1 MNSHVLP
8 LTQRQA
14 VLELIG
20 AGGLWGFGFIA
31 TVWTLGSFE
40 PIWSVVVR
48 FVLVAAVGVPL
59 ILRPTYKNVRGWDQ
73 AKIAFGAGMF
83 MSLTMILQTWG
94 LKYTT
99 ATKSSF
105 ITVTYVLMVPVIERI
120 FFRTSV
126 RPSLFFFALLGL
138 FGTALIC
145 EFNPLD
151 PLVNNWNWGDLMT
164 LGCALAGAG
173 QIISLGIVSQ
183 KIQSSFVVNI
193 YQCLWAMLLPLP
205 LAPFMG
211 GPFSLDGL
219 TTKAAVGLVY
229 VVMGSTLVAFMLQ
242 VRAQRVLS
250 PSLASLLFLL
260 ESPFAALFAA
270 IFLGEHLSGLQW
282 TGALVIMLSSFG
294 AIRVSRI

>member
-1 MNSHVLP
+1 VIKSKDITP
-8 LTQRQA
+8 RRA
-14 VLELIG
+14 ALELTG
-20 AGGLWGFGFIA
+20 AGALWGFGFIA
-31 TVWTLGSFE
+31 TVWSLGALE
-40 PIWSVVVR
+40 PIWSVVLR
-48 FVLVAAVGVPL
+48 YILVALIGIPL
-59 ILRPTYKNVRGWDQ
+59 LFHPAYRGMRGWDQ
-73 AKIAFGAGMF
+73 AKITFWAGNF

-105 ITVTYVLMVPVIERI
+105 ITVTYVLMVPVIERLI
-120 FFRTSV
+120 FKRKV

-151 PLVNNWNWGDLMT
+151 PAVNRWNWGDLMT

-173 QIISLGIVSQ
+173 QIIALGIVSQ

-193 YQCLWAMLLPLP
+193 YQCLWGFVLPAV
-205 LAPFMG
+205 LAPFIG
-211 GPFSLDGL
+211 GPLTFDGF
-219 TTKAAVGLVY
+219 TVKAAVGLVY
-229 VVMGSTLVAFMLQ
+229 VVVGSTLVAFMLQ
-242 VRAQRVLS
+242 VRAQRVLN

-270 IFLGEHLSGLQW
+270 VFLSEHLNSLQW
-282 TGALVIMLSSFG
+282 LGAFVILLSSFG
-294 AIRVSRI
+294 AIRSSRV